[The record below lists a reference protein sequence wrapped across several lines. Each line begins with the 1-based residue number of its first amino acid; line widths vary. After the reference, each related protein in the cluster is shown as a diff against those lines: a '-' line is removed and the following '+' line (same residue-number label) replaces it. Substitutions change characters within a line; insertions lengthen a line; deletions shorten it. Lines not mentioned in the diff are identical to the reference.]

1 MIRGRWRFVKRIRQP
16 GGDLYL
22 FQYMGEVTRP
32 PFYLIPV
39 DYFWGKKPAAGGK
52 G

>member
-1 MIRGRWRFVKRIRQP
+1 MIRGKWRFVRRIRQP

-22 FQYMGEVTRP
+22 FQYMGEAVRP
-32 PFYLIPV
+32 FHHIPV